1 MYIYMYR
8 SGEINDYN
16 NKKQNQ
22 NLLMPFQ
29 KLPEIQQRSKFLMDR
44 VGKNLQNNF
53 LICMISNNVLPMS
66 MVCWND

>member
-66 MVCWND
+66 KVCWND